1 MKKYI
6 LILIALF
13 GFTAF
18 GQTIKPIET
27 EWTLHYSEQNDTY
40 FKDVNNVLD
49 KFVGTWR
56 YEDLTTNTV
65 FEVTFSKILHQ
76 EAHKNG
82 SKDML
87 SAQFKLIINNVEQ
100 YNTYT
105 TPCVN
110 CFVPVGFSSFLES
123 SDALGNFVTSEVSPN
138 MYIGA
143 MAEPEFERNVSASDL
158 KLRYMPS
165 LLGDSPTLLWVNRVS
180 EVSLYTTGERINN
193 YATPLEMVLTKVED

>member
-1 MKKYI
+1 MKKYV
-6 LILIALF
+6 LILITLF
-13 GFTAF
+13 GITAF
-18 GQTIKPIET
+18 SQTIKPIET
-27 EWTLHYSEQNDTY
+27 EWLVDYSEKNDTY

-76 EAHKNG
+76 ERHI
-82 SKDML
+82 DVFYDEL
-87 SAQFKLIINNVEQ
+87 SAQFKLTINEVEQ

-110 CFVPVGFSSFLES
+110 CFIARGFNSFLES
-123 SDALGNFVTSEVSPN
+123 SDALGNLVTSEVSPN

-143 MAEPEFERNVSASDL
+143 MAEPAFERNVSASDL
-158 KLRYMPS
+158 KLRYTPS

>member
-27 EWTLHYSEQNDTY
+27 EWLVDYSEKNDTY

-65 FEVTFSKILHQ
+65 FEVTFTKLLHQ
-76 EAHKNG
+76 ESRKNG
-82 SKDML
+82 FKDVL
-87 SAQFKLIINNVEQ
+87 SAQFKLTVNGVEQ

-105 TPCVN
+105 TPCAN
-110 CFVPVGFSSFLES
+110 CFIAGGFNSFLES
-123 SDALGNFVTSEVSPN
+123 SDALGNLVTSEVSPN

-143 MAEPEFERNVSASDL
+143 MVEPTFEDDVSASDL

-180 EVSLYTTGERINN
+180 KVSLYSTGERINN

>member
-1 MKKYI
+1 MKKYV

-27 EWTLHYSEQNDTY
+27 EWLVDYSEKNDTY

-76 EAHKNG
+76 ERHI
-82 SKDML
+82 DVFYDEL
-87 SAQFKLIINNVEQ
+87 SAQFKLTINEVEQ

-110 CFVPVGFSSFLES
+110 CFIARGFNSFLES
-123 SDALGNFVTSEVSPN
+123 SDALGNLVTSEVSPN

-143 MAEPEFERNVSASDL
+143 MAEPAFERNVSASDL
-158 KLRYMPS
+158 KLRYTPS

>member
-6 LILIALF
+6 LILIVLF

-18 GQTIKPIET
+18 SQTIKPIET
-27 EWTLHYSEQNDTY
+27 EWLVDYSEKNDTY

-76 EAHKNG
+76 ERHI
-82 SKDML
+82 DVFYDEL
-87 SAQFKLIINNVEQ
+87 SAQFKLTINEVEQ

-110 CFVPVGFSSFLES
+110 CFIARGFNSFLES
-123 SDALGNFVTSEVSPN
+123 SDALGNLVTSEVSPN

-180 EVSLYTTGERINN
+180 EVSLYSTGERINN